1 VGHVVR
7 KCGILFKKKIKT
19 KTQHLLSEIAI
30 MKSVAIDTTVN
41 HILKELPD
49 CSPEQLHSLSLL
61 HLRTARLFS
70 RATALPIP
78 FTLTMASVNN
88 ISSILHLYT
97 VV

>member
-41 HILKELPD
+41 HILKELPGE
-49 CSPEQLHSLSLL
+49 C
-61 HLRTARLFS
+61 
-70 RATALPIP
+70 I
-78 FTLTMASVNN
+78 
-88 ISSILHLYT
+88 
-97 VV
+97 